1 VESRISLGNAIV
13 SDPRIV
19 AEFRVLD
26 QMPEYIDAKA
36 IEILP
41 KLETHDVVD
50 RLTTAELRQFQIGLL
65 SQEDSLQK
73 ICACF
78 HGTIIGNEPCLTQR
92 LEPEKENVDDYST
105 R

>member
-1 VESRISLGNAIV
+1 MESRISLGNAIV

-26 QMPEYIDAKA
+26 QMPQYIDAKA
-36 IEILP
+36 IKILP

-50 RLTTAELRQFQIGLL
+50 RLTTAGLRQFRSGCSRRRIR
-65 SQEDSLQK
+65 SKKIAPVFTERSL
-73 ICACF
+73 AMSLAF
-78 HGTIIGNEPCLTQR
+78 TQR
-92 LEPEKENVDDYST
+92 LELEKENVDDYST